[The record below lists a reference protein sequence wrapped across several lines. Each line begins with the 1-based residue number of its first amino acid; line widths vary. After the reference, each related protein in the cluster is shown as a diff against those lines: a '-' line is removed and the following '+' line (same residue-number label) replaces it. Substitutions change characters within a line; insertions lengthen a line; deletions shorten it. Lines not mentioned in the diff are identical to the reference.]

1 MSLEV
6 IKVLSTVQVDPV
18 GVVHL
23 VKINNLGRLC
33 VVLVYCVY
41 YLQYQLFWGCF
52 MRLTVHLLG
61 RFLKYQNE
69 LFF

>member
-1 MSLEV
+1 MSLGE
-6 IKVLSTVQVDPV
+6 IKVLSTIEVDPV
-18 GVVHL
+18 GVVRL
-23 VKINNLGRLC
+23 VKINGVGRVC
-33 VVLVYCVY
+33 VVLVYSVY
-41 YLQYQLFWGCF
+41 YLQHHFSWGCF